1 MCTSCSGVC
10 NWQPLLVKRSFYPTG
25 PTDTRFVQ
33 FQIHITKDYLKLEPI
48 GVLFIV
54 CFGTILII
62 QFIAMLFH
70 RFGTLSHMLST
81 TQINWFQRAAQV
93 GTVNSIPQ

>member
-1 MCTSCSGVC
+1 M
-10 NWQPLLVKRSFYPTG
+10 
-25 PTDTRFVQ
+25 
-33 FQIHITKDYLKLEPI
+33 
-48 GVLFIV
+48 LFII

-70 RFGTLSHMLST
+70 RFGTLSHMLAT
-81 TQINWFQRAAQV
+81 TQINWCQRAAQV